1 MSTISTGQAGGGRVA
16 ATSTLRF
23 ALLITGTS
31 GFLDAYTY
39 VERGGVFANAQ
50 TANVVLGA
58 VAVSDEHWVQALQHL
73 ASIVTFAVGAAVATH
88 LATRQRP
95 RFAPTVEV
103 LATGLL
109 AVTVVVAAFV
119 PASAPPMV
127 VTVPLVFLA
136 AMLTELFR
144 KAGDLP
150 YLPIA
155 TTGSLALGGEHARA
169 GHPSHLVESAPVP
182 RVSRPGRSL
191 RPRRPGR
198 GFGDRGC
205 GRARISC
212 GRAADGARDVPGPP
226 RPLNRRWRSGPTPMR
241 MGISGD
247 LGPRRR
253 QGEGP
258 CPRSG
263 WSRSSR
269 RR

>member
-155 TTGSLALGGEHARA
+155 TTGSLARW
-169 GHPSHLVESAPVP
+169 VESTHEQVTH
-182 RVSRPGRSL
+182 
-191 RPRRPGR
+191 
-198 GFGDRGC
+198 
-205 GRARISC
+205 
-212 GRAADGARDVPGPP
+212 
-226 RPLNRRWRSGPTPMR
+226 PT
-241 MGISGD
+241 S
-247 LGPRRR
+247 
-253 QGEGP
+253 
-258 CPRSG
+258 
-263 WSRSSR
+263 SSR
-269 RR
+269 RRFRVYLGLVGAFVLGALVGALATEAVGVHASPVAALPMALAMYLALRGR